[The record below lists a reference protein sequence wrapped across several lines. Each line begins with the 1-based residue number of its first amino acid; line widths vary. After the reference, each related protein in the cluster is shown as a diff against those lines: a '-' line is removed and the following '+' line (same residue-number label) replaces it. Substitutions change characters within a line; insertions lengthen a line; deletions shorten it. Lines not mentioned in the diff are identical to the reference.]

1 MTRLFRILRP
11 YRTWVVLTIA
21 LTFLQSMS
29 SLYLPN
35 LMSNIVDTGVL
46 RGDTRYIIEIG
57 GVMLVVAILGVGCSV
72 AAGLYAAKSAAA
84 FGRDLRRDTFGR
96 VETFML
102 REFDQIGTSSLIVRT
117 TNDIMQ
123 VQQFINMMLRMMIMA
138 PLMGIGGIIMAV
150 YTDAPLSLIIVVVM
164 PVLGAAIFLILNRQI
179 ALFRTMQAKV
189 DVINRVVR
197 EHLSGVRVVRSF
209 GRTHHELKRFEGANE
224 DLTDVSVRVYKIMAL
239 LMPIMMFVL
248 NFSTI
253 AIIWFGGI
261 RINDGAM
268 QVGSLMAFIQYAT
281 QILFS
286 VMMASAMFFM
296 IPRAQASA
304 IRINQV
310 LDTEP
315 AIVDPEAPK
324 SADRRRGHIEFRNVT
339 FRHPGAET
347 PAVDNVSFALSPG
360 EVTAIIGG
368 TGSGKTTLIN
378 LIPRFYEC
386 ESGTVLVDG
395 VDVREQSQ
403 QELRGKIGFVPQ
415 KAVLF
420 TGTIAQNIRYGKPDA
435 TDEEIRHAADVAQA
449 TDFILEMKDGFD
461 ATISQGGGNVSG
473 GQKQRL
479 SIARALVRQPEI
491 YIFDDSFSALD
502 FKTDAR
508 LRAALKPEIKQST
521 VLIVAQRVSTVMDAD
536 RIMVLDEGKLVG
548 MGRHKELMKTCDVYR
563 EIVASQLS
571 EEESA

>member
-1 MTRLFRILRP
+1 M
-11 YRTWVVLTIA
+11 VLTII

-46 RGDTRYIIEIG
+46 HNDTRYIVEIG
-57 GVMLVVAILGVGCSV
+57 GVMLFVALLGVACSV

-123 VQQFINMMLRMMIMA
+123 VQQFVNMMLRMMIMA

-164 PVLGAAIFLILNRQI
+164 PILGASIFLILSRQI

-189 DVINRVVR
+189 DVLNRVVR

-209 GRTHHELKRFEGANE
+209 GRTPHEQKRFQAANE
-224 DLTDVSVRVYKIMAL
+224 DVTDVSVRVYKIMAL

-248 NFSTI
+248 NFSTL

-268 QVGSLMAFIQYAT
+268 QIGSLMAFIQYAT
-281 QILFS
+281 QILMS

-304 IRINQV
+304 VRINEV

-315 AIVDPEAPK
+315 AIVDPVTPQNANM
-324 SADRRRGHIEFRNVT
+324 RGGFVEFKNVT
-339 FRHPGAET
+339 FRHPGAESA
-347 PAVDNVSFALSPG
+347 AVDNVSFTLRPG
-360 EVTAIIGG
+360 EITAIIGG
-368 TGSGKTTLIN
+368 TGSGKTSLIN

-386 ESGTVLVDG
+386 ESGAVLVDG
-395 VDVREQSQ
+395 VDVREQEQ
-403 QELRGKIGFVPQ
+403 QTLRHKIGFVPQ

-420 TGTIAQNIRYGKPDA
+420 TGTISENIRYGKPDA
-435 TDEEIRHAADVAQA
+435 SDDDVRHAADIAQA
-449 TDFILEMKDGFD
+449 TEFILEMQDGF
-461 ATISQGGGNVSG
+461 ASPISQGGGNVSG

-479 SIARALVRQPEI
+479 AIARALVRKPEV

-502 FKTDAR
+502 FKTDSR
-508 LRAALKPEIKQST
+508 LRAALKNEVQQAT
-521 VLIVAQRVSTVMDAD
+521 VVIVAQRVSTVMDAD
-536 RIMVLDEGKLVG
+536 RILVLDEGKLVG
-548 MGRHKELMKTCDVYR
+548 NGRHRELMKTCDVYR
-563 EIVASQLS
+563 EIVSSQMS

>member
-1 MTRLFRILRP
+1 VTRLFHLLRP
-11 YRTWVVLTIA
+11 YRGWVVLTII

-46 RGDTRYIIEIG
+46 RSDTRYIIEIG
-57 GVMLVVAILGVGCSV
+57 GVMLFVALLGVACSV

-123 VQQFINMMLRMMIMA
+123 VQQFVNMMLRMMIMA

-164 PVLGAAIFLILNRQI
+164 PILGAAIFLILSRQI

-189 DVINRVVR
+189 DVLNRVVR

-209 GRTHHELKRFEGANE
+209 GRTPHELKRFEGANE

-248 NFSTI
+248 NFSTL

-268 QVGSLMAFIQYAT
+268 QIGSLMAFIQYAT
-281 QILFS
+281 QILMS

-304 IRINQV
+304 VRINEV
-310 LDTEP
+310 LDTDP
-315 AIVDPEAPK
+315 AIIDPVTPQR
-324 SADRRRGHIEFRNVT
+324 ADQRGGFVEFKNVT
-339 FRHPGAET
+339 FRHPGAESA
-347 PAVDNVSFALSPG
+347 AVDNVSFALRPG
-360 EVTAIIGG
+360 EITAIIGG
-368 TGSGKTTLIN
+368 TGSGKTSLIN

-386 ESGTVLVDG
+386 ESGVVLVDG
-395 VDVREQSQ
+395 VDVREQEQ
-403 QELRGKIGFVPQ
+403 HALRQKIGFVPQ
-415 KAVLF
+415 KALLF
-420 TGTIAQNIRYGKPDA
+420 TGTISENIRYGQPDA
-435 TDEEIRHAADVAQA
+435 SDDEVRHAADIAQA
-449 TDFILEMKDGFD
+449 TDFILEMQDGFS
-461 ATISQGGGNVSG
+461 ATIAQGGGNVSG

-479 SIARALVRQPEI
+479 AIARALVRKPEV

-502 FKTDAR
+502 FKTDSR
-508 LRAALKPEIKQST
+508 LRAALKKEVQQAT
-521 VLIVAQRVSTVMDAD
+521 VVIVAQRVSTVMDAD
-536 RIMVLDEGKLVG
+536 RILVLDEGKLVG
-548 MGRHKELMKTCDVYR
+548 NGRHRELMKTCDVYR
-563 EIVASQLS
+563 EIVSSQLS

>member
-1 MTRLFRILRP
+1 MTRLFHLLRP
-11 YRTWVVLTIA
+11 YRGWVVLTII

-46 RGDTRYIIEIG
+46 RSDTRYIIEIG
-57 GVMLVVAILGVGCSV
+57 GVMLFVALLGVACSV

-123 VQQFINMMLRMMIMA
+123 VQQFVNMMLRMMIMA

-164 PVLGAAIFLILNRQI
+164 PILGAAIFLILSRQI

-189 DVINRVVR
+189 DVLNRVVR

-209 GRTHHELKRFEGANE
+209 GRTPHELKRFEGANE

-248 NFSTI
+248 NFSTL

-268 QVGSLMAFIQYAT
+268 QIGSLMAFIQYAT
-281 QILFS
+281 QILMS

-304 IRINQV
+304 VRINEV
-310 LDTEP
+310 LDTDP
-315 AIVDPEAPK
+315 AIIDPVTPQR
-324 SADRRRGHIEFRNVT
+324 ADQRGGFVEFKNVT
-339 FRHPGAET
+339 FRHPGAESA
-347 PAVDNVSFALSPG
+347 AVDNVSFALRPG
-360 EVTAIIGG
+360 EITAIIGG
-368 TGSGKTTLIN
+368 TGSGKTSLIN

-386 ESGTVLVDG
+386 ESGVVLVDG
-395 VDVREQSQ
+395 VDVREQEQ
-403 QELRGKIGFVPQ
+403 HALRQKIGFVPQ
-415 KAVLF
+415 KALLF
-420 TGTIAQNIRYGKPDA
+420 TGTISENIRYGQPDA
-435 TDEEIRHAADVAQA
+435 SDDEVRHAADIAQA
-449 TDFILEMKDGFD
+449 TDFILEMQDGFS
-461 ATISQGGGNVSG
+461 ATIAQGGGNVSG

-479 SIARALVRQPEI
+479 AIARALVRKPEV

-502 FKTDAR
+502 FKTDSR
-508 LRAALKPEIKQST
+508 LRAALKKEVQQAT
-521 VLIVAQRVSTVMDAD
+521 VVIVAQRVSTVMDAD
-536 RIMVLDEGKLVG
+536 RILVLDEGKLVG
-548 MGRHKELMKTCDVYR
+548 NGRHRELMKTCDVYR
-563 EIVASQLS
+563 EIVSSQLS